1 MNNIGDRPGPLRNS
15 SSAEFNTKEAVALFY
30 GRKETEE
37 LNAII
42 GLNIFATK
50 IKDINNAS
58 HNDDPY
64 ADYFLLNID
73 SALKDAKK
81 TLTEWQNSFTE
92 LANSSLVTIDQGSS
106 INPITLEASFSS
118 TYANIAFSLL
128 KQADNLM
135 LTIYALK
142 HIGLMNRVN
151 CNKEITKVNKLMRKT
166 FLSAD
171 GYKYFNINRKDVEQK
186 TARYNQA
193 HVAMKFTENL
203 STGIMGKTLRAEHAP
218 NIVLDPNEVFR
229 KKPKPLDKGVS
240 DD

>member
-1 MNNIGDRPGPLRNS
+1 
-15 SSAEFNTKEAVALFY
+15 
-30 GRKETEE
+30 
-37 LNAII
+37 
-42 GLNIFATK
+42 
-50 IKDINNAS
+50 
-58 HNDDPY
+58 
-64 ADYFLLNID
+64 
-73 SALKDAKK
+73 
-81 TLTEWQNSFTE
+81 
-92 LANSSLVTIDQGSS
+92 
-106 INPITLEASFSS
+106 
-118 TYANIAFSLL
+118 
-128 KQADNLM
+128 
-135 LTIYALK
+135 
-142 HIGLMNRVN
+142 MNRVN